1 MNVVC
6 LLGRLT
12 GDPELK
18 TTPNQVS
25 VTSFS
30 VAVDR
35 AYTPKGQERQTDFIN
50 CVAWR
55 GTAEFISR
63 YFHKG
68 QRIALQGSL
77 QMRSYTDRDGNK
89 RTVYE
94 VVVDNAFFAESKNS
108 GFDGGAAPRYDSQV
122 PSYSESKPAFS
133 TAAAGDFEE
142 IVGDDDLPF

>member
-12 GDPELK
+12 ATPEQK
-18 TTPNQVS
+18 TTQGGVS

-35 AYTPKGQERQTDFIN
+35 TYQPKGAEQRQADFIN

-55 GTAEFISR
+55 NTAEFICR
-63 YFHKG
+63 YFQKG

-77 QMRSYTDRDGNK
+77 QSRNYTDKDGNR

-94 VVVDNAFFAESKNS
+94 VVVDNAFFAESKSN
-108 GFDGGAAPRYDSQV
+108 GQGAPRSMDSQV
-122 PSYSESKPAFS
+122 PTYTEAAPAFS
-133 TAAAGDFEE
+133 NAGAGDFEE